1 MFSAM
6 VHPNMDSFCLPTI
19 MGKWCYTALTP
30 SWESGAILLS
40 LHKNRLATQQKDERR
55 QDNSERR
62 QLARQH
68 PSNLLRSAVNGE
80 QYGVVLTLCFTISNF
95 PHARREAHDADA
107 YT

>member
-30 SWESGAILLS
+30 QKPASYS
-40 LHKNRLATQQKDERR
+40 TKDERR